1 MARVR
6 AFGRLLMESAM
17 TFAPRRRP
25 DATPTST
32 AETAATW
39 RAQLLADRNRLR
51 GGTFRDAAVALC
63 ALVAVADGATGRATV
78 AERVTADP
86 VLRNF
91 PVDDLRA
98 LFEDNCNRLANDP
111 IRGCAHVLR
120 QIAEA
125 GGKPA
130 EADAVIRTG
139 ILIGS
144 DAGACGP
151 EATEAVRDACRALR
165 LAPERFGL

>member
-1 MARVR
+1 
-6 AFGRLLMESAM
+6 M
-17 TFAPRRRP
+17 TFAPRRIP
-25 DATPTST
+25 DATPIST

-51 GGTFRDAAVALC
+51 GGSFRDAAVALC
-63 ALVAVADGATGRATV
+63 ALVAVADDATAATGRATV
-78 AERVTADP
+78 AELVTTDP

-120 QIAEA
+120 QIAKA
-125 GGKPA
+125 GGKPD

-139 ILIGS
+139 ILIGGE
-144 DAGACGP
+144 AGACGP

>member
-1 MARVR
+1 MRP
-6 AFGRLLMESAM
+6 
-17 TFAPRRRP
+17 PRRGEHNCRP
-25 DATPTST
+25 G
-32 AETAATW
+32 
-39 RAQLLADRNRLR
+39 RNRLR
-51 GGTFRDAAVALC
+51 GGSFRDAAVALC
-63 ALVAVADGATGRATV
+63 ALVAVADGATAATGRAAV
-78 AERVTADP
+78 AELVTADP

-91 PVDDLRA
+91 PVDGLRA

>member
-1 MARVR
+1 
-6 AFGRLLMESAM
+6 M
-17 TFAPRRRP
+17 TFAPRRIP
-25 DATPTST
+25 DATLVHT

-39 RAQLLADRNRLR
+39 RAQLLAQRNALR
-51 GGTFRDAAVALC
+51 GANFRDAAVALC
-63 ALVAVADGATGRATV
+63 ALVAVADGSTPAADHATV
-78 AERVTADP
+78 AELVTTDP

-120 QIAEA
+120 QIAKAGAGPEA
-125 GGKPA
+125 
-130 EADAVIRTG
+130 EAVIRTG

-144 DAGACGP
+144 GADACGP
-151 EATEAVRDACRALR
+151 AATDALRDACRTLR

>member
-1 MARVR
+1 
-6 AFGRLLMESAM
+6 M
-17 TFAPRRRP
+17 TFAPRRSP
-25 DATPTST
+25 DATLIHT

-39 RAQLLADRNRLR
+39 RAELLAQRNALR
-51 GGTFRDAAVALC
+51 GANFRDAAVALC
-63 ALVAVADGATGRATV
+63 ALMAVADGAAAARDHALV
-78 AERVTADP
+78 AELVTTDP

-98 LFEDNCNRLANDP
+98 LFEDNRNRLTNDP
-111 IRGCAHVLR
+111 VLGCAHVLR
-120 QIAEA
+120 QIAKA
-125 GGKPA
+125 GAEPT

-144 DAGACGP
+144 GAGACGQA
-151 EATEAVRDACRALR
+151 ATDALRDACRALR

>member
-1 MARVR
+1 
-6 AFGRLLMESAM
+6 M
-17 TFAPRRRP
+17 TFAPRRIP
-25 DATPTST
+25 DATLIST

-63 ALVAVADGATGRATV
+63 ALVAVADGATAATGRATV

-98 LFEDNCNRLANDP
+98 LFEDNCNRLTNDP

-120 QIAEA
+120 QIAKA